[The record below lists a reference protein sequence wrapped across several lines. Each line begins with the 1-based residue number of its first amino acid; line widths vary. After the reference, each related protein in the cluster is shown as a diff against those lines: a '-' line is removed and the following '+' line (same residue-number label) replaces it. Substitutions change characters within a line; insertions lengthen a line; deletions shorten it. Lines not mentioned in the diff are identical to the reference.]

1 MSQTH
6 HQDAVDVKR
15 YRILITI
22 SELMYSSQVRNLCDL
37 VSMLDKDRFD
47 VEIGALATG
56 DEAHGEVAELG
67 VKIYRLRLLPTRKFS
82 LSNLVDFVKSPFII
96 AFKQYDLVHSLL
108 YQAPFTEPLLF
119 KLLTKTKYVY
129 TKSNLEWGNHPMN
142 WRWKSRLSDRIVS
155 ISAATDKLL
164 DEQGF
169 GDKKAKIFLGIDT
182 DHFKHSDQARS
193 EMRARHGIPDDAI
206 VFGCAAQ
213 FIEWKEH
220 LTVFRA
226 FCKLADRHPN
236 IYLVYCGPNHNDA
249 YYHDVVAEIESSRHR
264 DKVRLLGTLSDMPG
278 FYSAIDCFVLASR
291 YETFG
296 YVYVEAMSCHRP
308 VIACRAAGPLEIIDE
323 GVTGYF
329 SKMSDPDDLAM
340 QMERYLDAPDS
351 IGRHGDAAR
360 KRAIDIFSKEAMAR
374 KTQDLY
380 LEMLEGKG

>member
-1 MSQTH
+1 MR
-6 HQDAVDVKR
+6 K

-47 VEIGALATG
+47 IEIGALATG
-56 DEAHGEVAELG
+56 DEAHGEVAKLG
-67 VKIYRLRLLPTRKFS
+67 VKVYRLRLLPTRKFS
-82 LSNLVDFVKSPFII
+82 FSNLVDFAKSPFII

-108 YQAPFTEPLLF
+108 YQAPFTEPFFF

-129 TKSNLEWGNHPMN
+129 TKSNLEWGNHPTN

-155 ISAATDKLL
+155 ISAATDQLL

-182 DHFKHSDQARS
+182 GHFRHSDSSRV
-193 EMRARHGIPDDAI
+193 ELRERHGIPADAI

-226 FCKLADRHPN
+226 FSKLAEKYPN
-236 IYLVYCGPNHNDA
+236 IYLLYCGPNHNDA
-249 YYHDVVAEIESSRHR
+249 YYHEVVGEIESSRFSDR
-264 DKVRLLGTLSDMPG
+264 VRLLGTLSDMPG

-291 YETFG
+291 FETFG

-308 VIACRAAGPLEIIDE
+308 VIGCRAAGPLEIIAE
-323 GVTGYF
+323 GETGYF
-329 SKMSDPDDLAM
+329 SKMSDPDDLSV
-340 QMERYLDAPDS
+340 QMERYLSAPQL
-351 IGRHGDAAR
+351 IGYHGGAAR
-360 KRAIDIFSKEAMAR
+360 KRAVEIFSKEAMAR
-374 KTQDLY
+374 KTQELY
-380 LEMLEGKG
+380 LEMLDGQR